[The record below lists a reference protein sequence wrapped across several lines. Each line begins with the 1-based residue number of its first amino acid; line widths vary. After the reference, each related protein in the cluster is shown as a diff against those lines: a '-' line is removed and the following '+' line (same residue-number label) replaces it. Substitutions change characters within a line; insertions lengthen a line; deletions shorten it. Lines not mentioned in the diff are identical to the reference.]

1 MSDKGTTLVSRLLVD
16 LNTVFDDVDGK
27 VDIIDTN
34 VDTLLTRL
42 TVARALLLDE
52 LTAARMEELDAA
64 NLPADIDTL
73 KQRSSNNVSMMEFW
87 SDVDD
92 IITLTTATT
101 NVDLPNV
108 TITNIPSNSTFIGVY
123 GVIKFRAINNTNIAI
138 NAING
143 ANVIKIKK
151 STGAWGVDDIN
162 LITIADNILN
172 VSPSTK
178 EGGIIIVGNNNVAGT
193 IDTNSICNMRFDG
206 NIFVDGN
213 NLELIDVQVGLQIY
227 FTNT

>member
-1 MSDKGTTLVSRLLVD
+1 M
-16 LNTVFDDVDGK
+16 
-27 VDIIDTN
+27 
-34 VDTLLTRL
+34 
-42 TVARALLLDE
+42 
-52 LTAARMEELDAA
+52 
-64 NLPADIDTL
+64 
-73 KQRSSNNVSMMEFW
+73 
-87 SDVDD
+87 DD

-108 TITNIPSNSTFIGVY
+108 TITNIPSNSTFISVY